1 MRFSHVLVVIAAAF
15 LATTDALSTSTET
28 HAAQVAS
35 QDGPSQR
42 LLRNHYTTG
51 EDDEDSEART
61 LDAEKMKQMW
71 EAGTTVDA
79 YASKLKITND
89 IATAANSAKAMGK
102 LAETHKFKKLMLY
115 LNYVAE
121 KQRERGGAATLSCSG
136 TEAHIEAAPDQNR
149 PHAPLTSHERE
160 KSELNWRGKY
170 TCSISLFV
178 ELRTANLCPSYTPLQ
193 SFQEIFFGN
202 VRYFPC
208 GGSIINNSKLQ
219 TKA

>member
-1 MRFSHVLVVIAAAF
+1 MVEGLSTKRAMVRSS
-15 LATTDALSTSTET
+15 TTQQHEAESALSRARSVLMRGVVARAQKHTSK
-28 HAAQVAS
+28 
-35 QDGPSQR
+35 PR
-42 LLRNHYTTG
+42 LTRIDPTKAVLRCIM
-51 EDDEDSEART
+51 S
-61 LDAEKMKQMW
+61 
-71 EAGTTVDA
+71 
-79 YASKLKITND
+79 LK
-89 IATAANSAKAMGK
+89 
-102 LAETHKFKKLMLY
+102 
-115 LNYVAE
+115 
-121 KQRERGGAATLSCSG
+121 
-136 TEAHIEAAPDQNR
+136 
-149 PHAPLTSHERE
+149 APLTSHERE

>member
-121 KQRERGGAATLSCSG
+121 KQRSFLRARDSMVEGLSTKRAMREGRGCYA
-136 TEAHIEAAPDQNR
+136 
-149 PHAPLTSHERE
+149 
-160 KSELNWRGKY
+160 ELLGHRS
-170 TCSISLFV
+170 THRS
-178 ELRTANLCPSYTPLQ
+178 RA
-193 SFQEIFFGN
+193 
-202 VRYFPC
+202 
-208 GGSIINNSKLQ
+208 
-219 TKA
+219 